1 MVLLRRTSKIDTMKF
16 PKILIYCLISIGIFI
31 LSCSSDGGEQGP
43 QGEAGAN
50 CWEAPGITDSNNDG
64 IINILDCVGN
74 DGEAGLDGNANVT
87 KLEFDITDTPVGQT
101 AVILEVPELTEEV
114 LENNTLLF
122 HLEFYN
128 PNNTRYY
135 ALPGYHIGYTLHFQ
149 PIYEAG
155 VIALSISTID
165 GNNGGWP
172 NFPEGYGAI
181 LHVTMV
187 EISDTQSHLESND
200 LLEKLKLDGVDPNNL
215 EEIMEYYKMD

>member
-1 MVLLRRTSKIDTMKF
+1 MKF
-16 PKILIYCLISIGIFI
+16 PKILIYCLISIGVFI

-50 CWEAPGITDSNNDG
+50 CWEAPGISDINNDG

-74 DGEAGLDGNANVT
+74 DGDAGLDGNANVA
-87 KLEFDITDTPVGQT
+87 KLEFDITDTPLGQSF
-101 AVILEVPELTEEV
+101 VLLEVPELTEEV
-114 LENNTLLF
+114 LENNMLLF

-128 PNNTRYY
+128 PNDKRYY
-135 ALPGYHIGYTLHFQ
+135 ALPTYHAPYALYFY
-149 PIYEAG
+149 PSYKVG
-155 VIALSISTID
+155 VIVITINYSD
-165 GNNGGWP
+165 GNAAGWP
-172 NFPEGYGAI
+172 NFIEGYGAI

-187 EISDTQSHLESND
+187 EITDTQSHLESND

>member
-1 MVLLRRTSKIDTMKF
+1 LRRTSKIDTMKF
-16 PKILIYCLISIGIFI
+16 PKILICCLISIGIFI

-43 QGEAGAN
+43 QGDAGAN
-50 CWEAPGITDSNNDG
+50 CWEAPGISDINNDG

-74 DGEAGLDGNANVT
+74 DGEAGLDGNANVN
-87 KLEFDITDTPVGQT
+87 KMEFDLTETSPGLS
-101 AVILEVPELTEEV
+101 VIIIDVPELTENL

-122 HLEFYN
+122 HLEFYD
-128 PNNTRYY
+128 PEKQRYY
-135 ALPGYHIGYTLHFQ
+135 ALPGYHLGYTLYFQ
-149 PIYEAG
+149 PVYEAG
-155 VIALSISTID
+155 WIALVISTSD

-172 NFPEGYGAI
+172 QFIEGYGAI

-187 EISDTQSHLESND
+187 EISDTQSHLGSKD